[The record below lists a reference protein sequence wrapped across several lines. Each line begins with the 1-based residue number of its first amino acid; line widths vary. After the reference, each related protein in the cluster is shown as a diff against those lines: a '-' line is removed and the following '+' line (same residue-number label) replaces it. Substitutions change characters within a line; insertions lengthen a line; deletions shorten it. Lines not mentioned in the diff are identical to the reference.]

1 MTQPWSEWEPQL
13 NDYTGYALASGRYV
27 SSAQSRPRQLAI
39 GAPRACTARNAVDG
53 WPASVCADRAGTV
66 FVVEYKVQGFW
77 SRSDSSHKMIDPTF
91 NFLHI

>member
-1 MTQPWSEWEPQL
+1 M
-13 NDYTGYALASGRYV
+13 

-66 FVVEYKVQGFW
+66 FVVAYKVQE
-77 SRSDSSHKMIDPTF
+77 MQLP
-91 NFLHI
+91 